1 MYGVLDVV
9 LVPLLADAAVDVG
22 PDTAD
27 TVVPV
32 VPVVPVVVG
41 QVFAVDFDAIV
52 LVADLDPNDGDGV
65 KEAG

>member
-1 MYGVLDVV
+1 MYGVLDVL

-27 TVVPV
+27 TVVAV
-32 VPVVPVVVG
+32 VAVVVG